1 MIPWIQHI
9 VILTVMIYYSERTHN
24 KISKGGKRGTW
35 GILGA
40 RRASHVVLAI
50 KNPPASA
57 GDVRDMGSTPGLE
70 RSPGGGHGNPLQ
82 YSCLENPTDRQTWQ
96 ATVHGVTESH
106 IQLKRPSTQHPR
118 YKEHKFSPGGK
129 MTQDSFS
136 PSAARWDNTGKSL
149 QGGSPA
155 TQHQWFLMS
164 TGHMH
169 TLLACTKFPDSRK
182 ESSFSLNYSICSR
195 SLGTACYSYHR
206 IVLKFKLPDIIQR
219 SAL

>member
-1 MIPWIQHI
+1 M
-9 VILTVMIYYSERTHN
+9 
-24 KISKGGKRGTW
+24 GGSRCKEGFPGGASYKEPACQCRRRKRHGF
-35 GILGA
+35 
-40 RRASHVVLAI
+40 
-50 KNPPASA
+50 
-57 GDVRDMGSTPGLE
+57 DPGLE

-106 IQLKRPSTQHPR
+106 IQLKRPSTQHSR
-118 YKEHKFSPGGK
+118 YKEHKVSPGGK
-129 MTQDSFS
+129 MTQDSLS

-149 QGGSPA
+149 QGGSLA
-155 TQHQWFLMS
+155 TQHQWLLLS
-164 TGHMH
+164 NGHRH
-169 TLLACTKFPDSRK
+169 TLLACTKFPDSRT

-206 IVLKFKLPDIIQR
+206 TVLKFKLPDIIQR